1 MAIRDRLLE
10 LEYVDEGSS
19 QTLYEIDIDDREKN
33 YDQLFFDKIN
43 QLKNNLNGCYSHVNT
58 IKELQKKVLLN
69 MFRENE
75 IAKTN
80 TLIDNLTNT
89 TNSKIQFI
97 INEIKGLDY
106 DTCRMKFSESEV
118 LMRKSQQKIMM
129 NKVKDF
135 IKDFT
140 MIQQDYEKKIQE
152 RLIRQYSIINPNDDV
167 TKNVNT
173 DNRYQ
178 VFADEII
185 SSKLNNSRK
194 SHFEA
199 QSIYK
204 NMKAIEKSIT
214 DLFTLSK
221 EIQIMLESQNE
232 KIGEI
237 TVKIE
242 EANVDIEEGNEQ
254 LTTAIEKGKSIRRT
268 YKYIICIVSTIVLI
282 AIIYLAFVFLVL

>member
-1 MAIRDRLLE
+1 MAVRDRLLE
-10 LEYVDEGSS
+10 LEYNDEGSS
-19 QTLYEIDIDDREKN
+19 QTLYEVDIEDKDRN

-43 QLKNNLNGCYSHVNT
+43 QLKTNLSGCYDHVNT
-58 IKELQKKVLLN
+58 IKEFQKRALLS
-69 MFRENE
+69 MFKDSD
-75 IAKTN
+75 IARTN
-80 TLIDNLTNT
+80 DLIDNLINT

-106 DTCRMKFSESEV
+106 DTCRKNFTESEV

-135 IKDFT
+135 IKEFT
-140 MIQQDYEKKIQE
+140 MIQQEYEKQIQE
-152 RLIRQYSIINPNDDV
+152 RIIRQHNIVNPNEAFNS
-167 TKNVNT
+167 KENNYSQ
-173 DNRYQ
+173 YQ
-178 VFADEII
+178 VFADEIL
-185 SSKLNNSRK
+185 SSKLNNNKRK
-194 SHFEA
+194 QNEA

-232 KIGEI
+232 KINEV

-242 EANVDIEEGNEQ
+242 DANNDIEEGNEE
-254 LTTAIEKGKSIRRT
+254 LASAIEKGKSIRRT
-268 YKYIICIVSTIVLI
+268 YKYITYIVASIASI
-282 AIIYLAFVFLVL
+282 AIIYLALIFLV